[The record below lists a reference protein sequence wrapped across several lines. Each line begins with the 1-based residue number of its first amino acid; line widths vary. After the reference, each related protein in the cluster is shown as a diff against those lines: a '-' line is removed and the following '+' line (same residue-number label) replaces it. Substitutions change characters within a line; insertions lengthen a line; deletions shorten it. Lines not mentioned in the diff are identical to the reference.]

1 MRVRISGLGDA
12 MKSYSAATTLNSTRA
27 TKEGVA
33 ATVHLTDGTVLSG
46 ELYVFK
52 TGQRLQDLLNDGTRK
67 FLPMRTSAGAL
78 TFINRDFMKLI
89 TEAE

>member
-1 MRVRISGLGDA
+1 MKTFNTSTSLSG
-12 MKSYSAATTLNSTRA
+12 TRA
-27 TKEGVA
+27 TKEGVP

-52 TGQRLQDLLNDGTRK
+52 TGQRLQDLLNDGSRQ

-89 TEAE
+89 TEAD